1 MGDGTEM
8 NGTPVRV
15 GDGTPVRA
23 GDGTEMNGTTVRAG
37 DMFHYFILTQT
48 LNERGLVNE

>member
-15 GDGTPVRA
+15 GDGTK
-23 GDGTEMNGTTVRAG
+23 MNGTTVRAG